1 MGLFNASLKVPG
13 DTSSLAA
20 TLLVE
25 NGRLEIKAG
34 DQPIGDWSLKEIDL
48 DPMDTGFRMFAD
60 GEQLLIE
67 VKDRSGFEEAV
78 GRNSGPMTRKRPKL
92 SSRIKSE
99 KRPKA
104 EKPPKV
110 EKAPKPEE
118 LPKPVRETKVSKN
131 GKPSGTD
138 QAATSDQTE
147 EVHESSGLIGRIDTL
162 MDRAERRFGALL
174 PSWVFGRPTVLVLAI
189 LLLVTI
195 FLPSVISS
203 ILLLGGL
210 VTVVFGAVV
219 YTDGHLAAKLLPGRS
234 TPGHVLILGVGI
246 LLLGVVIGLLAGS

>member
-1 MGLFNASLKVPG
+1 MGPFAASLKVPG
-13 DTSSLAA
+13 DTSALAA

-34 DQPIGDWSLKEIDL
+34 DSPIGDWSLQEIEL
-48 DPMDTGFRMFAD
+48 DPIDTGFRMSAD
-60 GEQLLIE
+60 GEQLIIE

-92 SSRIKSE
+92 GSRVKSE

-104 EKPPKV
+104 DKKPKPEKPAKP
-110 EKAPKPEE
+110 EKAPKPEKE
-118 LPKPVRETKVSKN
+118 PRASRN
-131 GKPSGTD
+131 GQPSATD
-138 QAATSDQTE
+138 QATKSDEAEEEFEAT
-147 EVHESSGLIGRIDTL
+147 GFLGRVDSV
-162 MDRAERRFGALL
+162 MARAERRFGALL
-174 PSWVFGRPTVLVLAI
+174 PDWVFGRLTALVLVILA
-189 LLLVTI
+189 LVSI

-203 ILLLGGL
+203 VLLLGGL

-234 TPGHVLILGVGI
+234 TPAHVLILGVGI
-246 LLLGVVIGLLAGS
+246 LLLGVLIGLLAGN